1 MFSLSFEPVVRED
14 LLDALSNEQAG
25 ALATFEGWVRN
36 HNEGRK
42 VVLLEYEAFEPLAR
56 KEALRILEEAKQRFD
71 IIEARCV
78 HRVGALKVGE
88 LAVWIGVT
96 AAHRQAA
103 FGACQFIIEEIKAR
117 LPIWKKEHYT
127 DGSSE
132 WVNCRE
138 HAHAH

>member
-1 MFSLSFEPVVRED
+1 VFSLSSEPVVRAN
-14 LLDALSNEQAG
+14 LLDSLSNDKAG
-25 ALATFEGWVRN
+25 ALATFEGWVRK
-36 HNEGRK
+36 HNDGRK

-88 LAVWIGVT
+88 MAVWIGVI
-96 AAHRQAA
+96 AEHRQAA
-103 FGACQFIIEEIKAR
+103 FDACQYIINQVKVR

>member
-1 MFSLSFEPVVRED
+1 MFSLSSEPAVREK
-14 LLDALSNEQAG
+14 LLDSLSNERAG
-25 ALATFEGWVRN
+25 ALATFEGWVRS
-36 HNEGRK
+36 HNDGRK

-56 KEALRILEEAKQRFD
+56 KEALRILEEAKRRFD
-71 IIEARCV
+71 IIEAGCL

-88 LAVWIGVT
+88 MAVWIGVI
-96 AAHRQAA
+96 AEHRQAA
-103 FGACQFIIEEIKAR
+103 FDACRYIINEIKVR